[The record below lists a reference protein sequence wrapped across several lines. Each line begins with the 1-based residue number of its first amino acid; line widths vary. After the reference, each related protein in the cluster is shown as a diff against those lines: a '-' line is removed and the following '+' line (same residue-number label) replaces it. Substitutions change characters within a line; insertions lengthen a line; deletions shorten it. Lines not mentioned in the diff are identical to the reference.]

1 MAAVAD
7 DDGQKEDD
15 VSTPSGNNFGNYL
28 DIESAEIAPSPRRP
42 MRSHGIRGVE
52 GDSDP
57 IPSVP
62 LQTDDFSRLDLTN
75 HDHLRQYIKLRSS
88 TLEKQSGRSA
98 DNADEIV
105 ENEVSIDKA
114 RLYGAMKDA
123 GQYAYGITC
132 VECWTMDEDD
142 GRLRRAEGGYWK
154 SPNLA
159 ETPELKHLIEKEE
172 PPQPTMP
179 GVGLAGILWSAVG
192 ESVRGYPSTNDMK
205 SRRNLFGRQLSS
217 VRDGLDSSRGKLG
230 KMMDRSTG
238 KSRRQMNQNCGDELD
253 SSRGKSGKANMNRR
267 RSSLL
272 LRSTGTRPSMA
283 NLANFM
289 SSNDTGIG
297 RLNAVT
303 WRDLNT
309 LQIDPDTPK
318 GKRLEAQIHAGFGQA
333 AGIPFESWDCKG
345 IVIFFAAA
353 DDDSDKLSSVENQV
367 WMMRATEMIGSILAT
382 RNARRASV
390 AFVQNTRKQD
400 SLGSEKVNDANT
412 IEEGRPRGFCS
423 AVETSCARRVK
434 TWAKKCAGGDAQIPP
449 PMPFQQSLWTLL
461 GVFCGLILLSAYNEQ
476 ILRLSNKEYFLLI
489 GPFGALM
496 TLRYGLTSAPASQPR
511 NAILGQALA
520 GAVSLS
526 FTYIP
531 EEMLPTW
538 IRRAVAPSFAITA
551 MVKFGVPH
559 PPAGAHSVIYASGD
573 YGWRFYLLVVLGSIL
588 SVIPATLVNNLSTK
602 RAYPIFWGYLPRRI
616 SSKWKQRTQNA
627 QQGK

>member
-1 MAAVAD
+1 MSSWRPPVEN
-7 DDGQKEDD
+7 DDGQKED
-15 VSTPSGNNFGNYL
+15 VSTRSGNNFGNYL
-28 DIESAEIAPSPRRP
+28 DIESAENEPKPT
-42 MRSHGIRGVE
+42 RSHAIKAVE
-52 GDSDP
+52 EDSNP
-57 IPSVP
+57 NPNVSF
-62 LQTDDFSRLDLTN
+62 QTDDLSRLDLTN
-75 HDHLRQYIKLRSS
+75 HDHLRRYIKLRSS
-88 TLEKQSGRSA
+88 TLEKQSVRSA
-98 DNADEIV
+98 DNANVDENV
-105 ENEVSIDKA
+105 ELSIDKS
-114 RLYGAMKDA
+114 RLYEALKDA
-123 GQYAYGITC
+123 GQYAYGILC

-142 GRLRRAEGGYWK
+142 GRLRRAEGGYWR
-154 SPNLA
+154 SPNLG
-159 ETPELKHLIEKEE
+159 ETPELKHLIEEEE

-179 GVGLAGILWSAVG
+179 GVGLAGILWSTVG

-238 KSRRQMNQNCGDELD
+238 KSRRQMNPNCGDELN
-253 SSRGKSGKANMNRR
+253 SSNGKSKDANRLRR

-272 LRSTGTRPSMA
+272 LQSAGGRPSMA
-283 NLANFM
+283 NLANFI

-303 WRDLNT
+303 WRDLKT

-318 GKRLEAQIHAGFGQA
+318 GKRLEAQINAGFGQA

-345 IVIFFAAA
+345 IVLFFAAV
-353 DDDSDKLSSVENQV
+353 DEDCGRLSSVENQV
-367 WMMRATEMIGSILAT
+367 WMTRATELIGSILAT

-390 AFVQNTRKQD
+390 AFVQATRKQD
-400 SLGSEKVNDANT
+400 SIGSERVNDANT
-412 IEEGRPRGFCS
+412 IEEGRPRGFCRT
-423 AVETSCARRVK
+423 VETSCARRVI

-476 ILRLSNKEYFLLI
+476 ISRLSNEEYFLLI

-496 TLRYGLTSAPASQPR
+496 TLQYGLTSAPASQPR

-531 EEMLPTW
+531 EEILPTW
-538 IRRAVAPSFAITA
+538 IRRAIAPAFAITA

-559 PPAGAHSVIYASGD
+559 PPAGAHSVIFASGE

-588 SVIPATLVNNLSTK
+588 SVIPATLVNNLSAK
-602 RAYPIFWGYLPRRI
+602 RAYPIFWGYLPRWI
-616 SSKWKQRTQNA
+616 ANKWTQRTHNA
-627 QQGK
+627 QTGK